1 MDAFISGGWRT
12 PARGEVLLGG
22 AWRRISRAE
31 VYRGGA
37 WRPCLSFVPPLALD
51 VTPFVEGGA
60 RSQTARPA
68 TVTSSPATATPLGGT
83 GPYSY
88 VWTINGG
95 AFVTAPNMAS
105 TQFRATIPA
114 GGELNGT
121 ATVVCTDAFGSTAS
135 GQTQYSLYNQ
145 SGNFPEQ

>member
-1 MDAFISGGWRT
+1 MEAFVSGGWRT
-12 PARGEVLLGG
+12 PRRGEVLLGG
-22 AWRRISRAE
+22 TWRRVSRAE

-37 WRPCLSFVPPLALD
+37 WRSCLSFVPPLALD
-51 VTPFVEGGA
+51 VTPYVEGGA

-68 TVTSSPATATPLGGT
+68 TVTSSAATATPIGGA

-88 VWTINGG
+88 AWSVAGG
-95 AFVTAPNMAS
+95 ALPTSPAMAS
-105 TQFRATIPA
+105 TQFRANIPA
-114 GGELNGT
+114 GGEINGT

-145 SGNFPEQ
+145 SGNLPEQ